1 MPKLILEASTVA
13 SGEYSQCLHG
23 KAVEDMCI
31 TSAIVQMVATPAS
44 DRDEDEFSVDNGP
57 STSSQSSAAA
67 TDPCSRKVNK
77 EKKQKAPKAA
87 DKMKSFFDKF
97 LTLQQ
102 ESEKRFVEVEERRA
116 KHEAEQ
122 NERRMKHDAEQDKKW
137 EQFLLAIIQT
147 TARLA
152 SGHRKQ

>member
-31 TSAIVQMVATPAS
+31 TSAIVQIVATPAA

-122 NERRMKHDAEQDKKW
+122 DEKRMKHDAEQDKKR
-137 EQFLLAIIQT
+137 EQFWLAIIQT